1 MSLTLIENINSY
13 VIWLILLINNS
24 QCDFKSSYMVKE
36 KLGIYS
42 SRIFK
47 TINY

>member
-24 QCDFKSSYMVKE
+24 QCDFKSSYIGE
-36 KLGIYS
+36 G
-42 SRIFK
+42 K
-47 TINY
+47 TWYI